1 MSYITWRKMSRAVVR
16 STLWKPSTLPCCRL
30 WTFPEVITWI
40 SQSGISWEGSLCAN
54 EPEYGSWRISQA
66 LTGFLYLL
74 RPSLYNRYLGP
85 IWILTLETTRIFL
98 IKMVVG
104 SILWFGNL
112 DSSLFGS
119 TYTGLVVY
127 KTGRSTHNGNG
138 GNWGDSSRKYWAVR
152 EEW

>member
-30 WTFPEVITWI
+30 WTFPERSSLESHNQESRGRV
-40 SQSGISWEGSLCAN
+40 LCAQMN
-54 EPEYGSWRISQA
+54 RSMVAEGY
-66 LTGFLYLL
+66 L
-74 RPSLYNRYLGP
+74 RPSLYNRCLGP